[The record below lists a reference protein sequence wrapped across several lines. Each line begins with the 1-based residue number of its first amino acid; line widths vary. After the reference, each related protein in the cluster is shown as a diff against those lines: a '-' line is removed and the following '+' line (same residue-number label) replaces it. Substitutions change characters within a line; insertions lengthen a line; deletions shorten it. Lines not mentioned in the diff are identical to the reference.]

1 MIMLY
6 GNPRRAFWFS
16 PLLLIAFVFAVTL
29 FFSRFLEPLLLTAP
43 LLCAYYGFIW
53 FSIWRYGRNAPESDA
68 LLKKVEFR
76 ATLKGLAPWML
87 LWIAVYPFT
96 AGIASFL
103 ATAPPVPWGW
113 LLAGIPFALV
123 NGPSEEI
130 FWRLYLER
138 AGRDAG
144 AGEGTRLW
152 YSSAVF
158 SSWHFIFVVF
168 LFPEK
173 LIVPALIPVLVT
185 TFISGLLW
193 MKVYQRTENIFANM
207 FSHAVLNVLM
217 IWPASAAI
225 VLGVSP
231 HVR

>member
-1 MIMLY
+1 MLY
-6 GNPRRAFWFS
+6 GNPQRAFWLS
-16 PLLLIAFVFAVTL
+16 PILLIGFVFAVTL
-29 FFSRFLEPLLLTAP
+29 VFSRFLDPLPLTVPLLF
-43 LLCAYYGFIW
+43 AYYGFIW
-53 FSIWRYGRNAPESDA
+53 FSIWRYGRRCPVNDA
-68 LLKKVEFR
+68 LSGKDAFR
-76 ATLKGLAPWML
+76 MTLHGLSPWM
-87 LWIAVYPFT
+87 IAWTTVYPLA
-96 AGIASFL
+96 AGIPSFL

-138 AGRDAG
+138 AGRDSG
-144 AGEGTRLW
+144 IGEKTRLW

-158 SSWHFIFVVF
+158 MSWHFIFVVF
-168 LFPEK
+168 LFPAK
-173 LIVPALIPVLVT
+173 LVVPALVPVFAT

-193 MKVYQRTENIFANM
+193 MKVYQRTGNIVPNI

-217 IWPASAAI
+217 IWPATAGI

-231 HVR
+231 HAR